1 MTLQIIIEEIKNRR
15 NGAISHNLS
24 YLGLNY
30 KVNYGVIITELKE
43 IADSYK
49 YDHQLALLLYQ
60 QEIRECKIL
69 ASMIDDP
76 KEVTI
81 NQMDTWSQDFTNAE
95 IVEQTCTNLFWKSEY
110 GLSKSI
116 EWCLSHN
123 DFLIK
128 AGLILVGRIAASEE
142 IIKEVVFAPY
152 IDIIDDYDE
161 TTIASNMN
169 NIEFA
174 LRQIALRNTTHR
186 QKVIAIAE
194 KMSTSNSE
202 HRAWIGDQLL
212 FELDSE

>member
-1 MTLQIIIEEIKNRR
+1 MKLQIIIEEIKNRR

-43 IADSYK
+43 IAESYK
-49 YDHQLALLLYQ
+49 YDHQLALSLYQ
-60 QEIRECKIL
+60 QDIRECKIL

-81 NQMDTWSQDFTNAE
+81 EQMDTWSQDFTNTE
-95 IVEQTCTNLFWKSEY
+95 IVEQTCSNLFWKSEF

-116 EWCLSHN
+116 EWCLSN
-123 DFLIK
+123 NEFLIK
-128 AGLILVGRIAASEE
+128 AGLILVGRIATSKE

-152 IDIIDDYDE
+152 IDIIDGYDE
-161 TTIASNMN
+161 NTMANCKN

-174 LRQIALRNTTHR
+174 LRQIALRNATHK

-194 KMSTSNSE
+194 KMSTANNE

-212 FELDSE
+212 FELED